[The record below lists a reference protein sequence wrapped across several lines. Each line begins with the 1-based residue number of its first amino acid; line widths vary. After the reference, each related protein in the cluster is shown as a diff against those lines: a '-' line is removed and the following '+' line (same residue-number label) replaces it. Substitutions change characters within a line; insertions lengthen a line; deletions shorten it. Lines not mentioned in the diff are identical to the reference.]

1 MDILDALP
9 LTSRRKP
16 PVPPS
21 YCNPNPRLTTP
32 SLSLT
37 RKLKRMPHLFT
48 RTLELPFQ
56 ADTVVK
62 VAESRDS
69 YTFAAWL
76 PGLGARNVKVEV
88 LEIVPGATKVVLRG
102 LECLLPSN
110 ADDLE
115 VDLWR
120 FRLPPSTIPEGSVA
134 IFQQE
139 VLSVT
144 IPKVSISCREE
155 WGVVDGDNDG
165 DSDISIQEDIL
176 SFANGL
182 SSDETKEVRF
192 DRDAQDDL
200 ECFGSPRNSRGVNC
214 SSTDH
219 KCDEFETEEQR
230 IQREVIE
237 DIESFGSPR
246 RCRCA
251 EEAAPMA
258 NQHAGSQDFFQSFGS
273 WVGGGLA
280 IFVQ

>member
-1 MDILDALP
+1 MLKILKA
-9 LTSRRKP
+9 
-16 PVPPS
+16 
-21 YCNPNPRLTTP
+21 NP
-32 SLSLT
+32 
-37 RKLKRMPHLFT
+37 
-48 RTLELPFQ
+48 
-56 ADTVVK
+56 
-62 VAESRDS
+62 
-69 YTFAAWL
+69 TF
-76 PGLGARNVKVEV
+76 GV
-88 LEIVPGATKVVLRG
+88 
-102 LECLLPSN
+102 SQ
-110 ADDLE
+110 

-155 WGVVDGDNDG
+155 WGVVDGDNDE
-165 DSDISIQEDIL
+165 DFDISIQEDVR

-182 SSDETKEVRF
+182 SNDETKEVRF

-200 ECFGSPRNSRGVNC
+200 VRFGSPRNSRGGVNR

-219 KCDEFETEEQR
+219 KCDKFETEEQR

-246 RCRCA
+246 RRRCA
-251 EEAAPMA
+251 EEAATMA
-258 NQHAGSQDFFQSFGS
+258 NQCAGSQDFFQSFGS